1 MVIKKE
7 KRGGWGSMIGMIKGR
22 EVRSVRWV
30 VVKVWRGR
38 GLEVREIR
46 VEMGGKMEE
55 RGGMW
60 LGGGGGVREGLE
72 VEKVGYE
79 GVEEMRVKGGWEGVD
94 EEWIEMGD
102 GRGWGK
108 IYDGGVFE
116 KGD

>member
-1 MVIKKE
+1 M
-7 KRGGWGSMIGMIKGR
+7 
-22 EVRSVRWV
+22 
-30 VVKVWRGR
+30 
-38 GLEVREIR
+38 
-46 VEMGGKMEE
+46 
-55 RGGMW
+55 
-60 LGGGGGVREGLE
+60 GGGGGVREGLE